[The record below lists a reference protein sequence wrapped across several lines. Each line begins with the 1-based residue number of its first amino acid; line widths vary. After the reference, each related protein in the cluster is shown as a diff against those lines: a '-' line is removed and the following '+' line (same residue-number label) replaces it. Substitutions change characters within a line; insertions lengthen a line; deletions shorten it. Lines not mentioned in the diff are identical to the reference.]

1 MKLINTLMSA
11 FFVVAMSSAL
21 AADEV
26 KTASFGNAEVAYDYQ
41 STETGVSILTLIALV
56 SETNNSLRGLK
67 NTDRRRLARL
77 GQLVYQCKL
86 MLYRPTQSD
95 AALDAKA
102 PILISRNYSLFT
114 GVDLRLGVDERVG
127 ILAQAL
133 KAVDDDSLFTASL
146 GDEETV
152 KGMWEIVGEG
162 AEVDLKQFNINLV
175 KESDLIQSAES
186 IDINVRFPVF
196 QLEKPVY
203 QWNYNFSLKDFN
215 KAVQYVD
222 QNCTPARLREL
233 VKQSS

>member
-11 FFVVAMSSAL
+11 FFVLAISSAL

-41 STETGVSILTLIALV
+41 STETGVSVLTLIALV

-67 NTDRRRLARL
+67 NTDRRRLAKL

-86 MLYRPTQSD
+86 MSYRPPQSE

-114 GVDLRLGVDERVG
+114 GVDLRLGVEERVG

-146 GDEETV
+146 GGGETV

-175 KESDLIQSAES
+175 KESDLIRSAES
-186 IDINVRFPVF
+186 LDINVRFPVF

-215 KAVQYVD
+215 EAVQYVD
-222 QNCTPARLREL
+222 ENCTPARLREL